1 MKLNLRSL
9 GPKEAQ
15 VVLSLSEQG
24 RNVVRAADII
34 DLLQSESTAR
44 KVIRN
49 LLRKGWL
56 SRLVGGKY
64 LFLPPDRGPE
74 NLGENNAFAL
84 ATAVV
89 EPCYVGWWSAA
100 AFHGLTTQKPMTA
113 FVAVMKQTAAR
124 RIEGTELRF
133 VSVAARKF
141 FGFQSYDV
149 YGRSVPISTPEK
161 TVIDCID
168 RPDLCGGLTELIR
181 IVYGAHNEMKAATLV
196 QTAVSMK
203 STALLQRLGF
213 LFDLV
218 EWVLPAADRARLRSA
233 IPRSRRI
240 SLGRA
245 CRKTGDVGYVAGW
258 GVIVN
263 ESRDSLLADVPGL
276 RSRRKDRC

>member
-1 MKLNLRSL
+1 MVVNLRTL

-15 VVLSLSEQG
+15 VVLSLTEQG
-24 RNVVRAADII
+24 REVVRAADII

-74 NLGENNAFAL
+74 NLGENNALAL
-84 ATAVV
+84 AATVV

-100 AFHGLTTQKPMTA
+100 SFHGLTTQKPMTV
-113 FVAVMKQTAAR
+113 FVAVKKQTPAR
-124 RIEGTELRF
+124 RIEGTEVQF

-141 FGFQSYDV
+141 FGFQAYDV
-149 YGRSVPISTPEK
+149 YGRAVPISTTDK
-161 TVIDCID
+161 TVIDCVD
-168 RPDLCGGLTELIR
+168 RPDLCGGITELTR
-181 IVYGAHNEMKAATLV
+181 IVHGARGEIEPATLI
-196 QTAVSMK
+196 QTALNMK

-213 LFDLV
+213 LLDLV
-218 EWVLPAADRARLRSA
+218 QWPLPSKTRARLRAA

-240 SLGRA
+240 TLGRTHRQA
-245 CRKTGDVGYVAGW
+245 GDIGYVADW
-258 GVIVN
+258 GIIVN
-263 ESRDSLLADVPGL
+263 TSRHALLADTPGL
-276 RSRRKDRC
+276 RSKRRA